1 MNADPHTTGTNILGY
16 RYEALHVS
24 PGEFVLSYNRK
35 YYRIGEAMYEILKAG
50 AIARN
55 MDEMHGM
62 VSEVMPITK
71 TDLHEIIDTKI
82 LPVFKSAEM
91 PSAEMDTGFWLKR
104 KLLSSASI
112 SLLAKPLLFL
122 FGKLFYPLFFFTCA
136 LNAWLYYQAPAATSN
151 AFLQDYEVATWAFS
165 YLALFAVIF
174 LHEMGHAAAAI
185 ASGIHARN
193 IGLGFYTVLPVMY
206 TDLTDTW
213 KLPKKDKVKIN
224 LAGIFMQLLVNGLL
238 LFLVKAGG
246 NGFVA
251 AMAWKIYL
259 VNNCIILINLV
270 PFMKFDGY
278 WILSD
283 MMAIPNLI
291 LESNQK
297 LVDLFT
303 KKDPF
308 PKENDIGMSWS
319 QRIFIAGYTFLR
331 VLFIGSV
338 IFVVFAFIWYSIVKT
353 ILFIRFIPY
362 LELNFTVA
370 AEMLKRIGSIVIIFL
385 FTRKYRKMFFRLI
398 LKKRK

>member
-1 MNADPHTTGTNILGY
+1 MNADLHTTGTNILGY

-62 VSEVMPITK
+62 VNEILPITK

-82 LPVFKSAEM
+82 LPVFKSAET

-112 SLLAKPLLFL
+112 SLLARPLLFL
-122 FGKLFYPLFFFTCA
+122 FGKLFYPLFFFICI
-136 LNAWLYYQAPAATSN
+136 LNAWLYYQAPAVTSG
-151 AFLQDYEVATWAFS
+151 AFLQDYEVATWALS

-238 LFLVKAGG
+238 LFLVKTG
-246 NGFVA
+246 NDFVA
-251 AMAWKIYL
+251 AMSWKIYL

-291 LESNQK
+291 RESNQK

-308 PKENDIGMSWS
+308 PEENDIGMSRL
-319 QRIFIAGYTFLR
+319 QRVFIAGYAFLR
-331 VLFIGSV
+331 VVFIGSV
-338 IFVVFAFIWYSIVKT
+338 IFIVFAFIWYSIVKT